1 MTSEETSMAE
11 LDERSWAEAIGM
23 YTRRYTIAKVAH
35 REHEDWALDVHTLM
49 RGDSQ
54 DARGWRVNDPLADE
68 PERLDDPFY
77 PFVELPADP
86 AKADALKGRVYE
98 IPRSSAKKFLVALS
112 TRWLNVEEDQGFEE
126 RRVGLEEKAD
136 VILSRFPEG
145 SHFYANTGRNSANRD
160 YYKRISVCNTISRH
174 VWDLGLFLVSESEV
188 GMVWSF
194 HAW

>member
-1 MTSEETSMAE
+1 MMMAE

-23 YTRRYTIAKVAH
+23 YARRYTIAKVTR

-49 RGDSQ
+49 RGASP

-68 PERLDDPFY
+68 LERLDDPFY

-86 AKADALKGRVYE
+86 EKADALKSRVYE
-98 IPRSSAKKFLVALS
+98 IPRSSVKKFLVALS
-112 TRWLNVEEDQGFEE
+112 TLWLDVERTPDFEE
-126 RRVGLEEKAD
+126 RRVDLEGKAD

-145 SHFYANTGRNSANRD
+145 SHFYANTGRDSANKD
-160 YYKRISVCNTISRH
+160 YYKRISGCNPISRH
-174 VWDLGLFLVSESEV
+174 VWDLGVFLVSETEV